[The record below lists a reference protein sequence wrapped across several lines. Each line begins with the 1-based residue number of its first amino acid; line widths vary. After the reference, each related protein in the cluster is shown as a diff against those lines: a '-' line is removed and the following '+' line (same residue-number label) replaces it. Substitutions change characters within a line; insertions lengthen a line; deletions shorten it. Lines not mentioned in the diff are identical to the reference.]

1 MQKTIAY
8 NEDSDEFVITLVI
21 PKTQR
26 GTYMLDPEHT
36 WEQDAVC
43 VWVDKSIQEYALSQ
57 TQYLDYKDSLQATQP
72 IIYFDTEEEA
82 LTFAKEHKLM
92 VEFSH

>member
-43 VWVDKSIQEYALSQ
+43 VWIDRSRGDYALAHAH
-57 TQYLDYKDSLQATQP
+57 YLDYKDSLQATAP
-72 IIYFDTEEEA
+72 IIYFVTEKEA
-82 LTFAKEHKLM
+82 VSFAEKYKLM
-92 VEFSH
+92 IEYRN